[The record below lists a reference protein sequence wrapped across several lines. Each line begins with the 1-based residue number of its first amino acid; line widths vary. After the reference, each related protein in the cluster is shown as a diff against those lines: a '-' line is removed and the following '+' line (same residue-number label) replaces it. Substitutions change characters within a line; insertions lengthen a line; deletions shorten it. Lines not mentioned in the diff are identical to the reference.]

1 MDVIQTPAGILLNTL
16 HLLALVGARE
26 AGADGYTL
34 YAFDPGSGL
43 SVEKCSSGWVV
54 PGTGRDGVH
63 VISLPLRARGTEVA
77 RLVFGFLTAEIPP
90 HSYIVLGQ
98 IMSAMEAVWGFTQ
111 RAEAYS
117 QVASRIAVLE
127 VELTNSK
134 ISDRA
139 RGLLDNGVDES
150 DAVRTLTRHI
160 ETVLR
165 PRPSIELLE
174 QLLQSLEEERI
185 ARELTAQAKAVL
197 QNTRGMS
204 EEQAHHHLRIT
215 SRRSR
220 KSVTEIARDLIDAG
234 R

>member
-1 MDVIQTPAGILLNTL
+1 MDVIETPAGALLNTL
-16 HLLALVGARE
+16 HLLALLGVRE

-34 YAFDPGSGL
+34 YALDPGSGL

-54 PGTGRDGVH
+54 PRTGRDGIQ
-63 VISLPLRARGTEVA
+63 VISFPLRAQGAEIA
-77 RLVFGFLTAEIPP
+77 RLAFGFLTDEIPP
-90 HSYIVLGQ
+90 HSQLVLGR
-98 IMSAMEAVWGFTQ
+98 IMSAVETVWDFAQ

-117 QVASRIAVLE
+117 QVAARIAALE
-127 VELTNSK
+127 VELSSSK

-139 RGLLDNGVDES
+139 RGLLEKSVNDS
-150 DAVRTLTRHI
+150 DAVGTLTRHI

-165 PRPSIELLE
+165 PRPSSELLE
-174 QLLQSLEEERI
+174 QLLQSLEDERTT
-185 ARELTAQAKAVL
+185 RELTAQAKAVL
-197 QNTRGMS
+197 QNSRGMS

-220 KSVTEIARDLIDAG
+220 KSVTEIARDLINTG